1 MYIKSFQIKNNK
13 NTTEYQNPNNIN
25 NNIFLF
31 FKLLFMQTQHKHVYT
46 HQKNY
51 HFQRRRISFFV
62 KVQSLITFT
71 LLLFFSMNQNNH
83 NAGEIHISFK
93 NYLPTLDLCLF
104 KTLKC
109 FYFNRK
115 LISH

>member
-1 MYIKSFQIKNNK
+1 
-13 NTTEYQNPNNIN
+13 
-25 NNIFLF
+25 
-31 FKLLFMQTQHKHVYT
+31 MQTQHKHAYT

-93 NYLPTLDLCLF
+93 NYLPTLDLSLF

-109 FYFNRK
+109 FYFNRITYFTLK
-115 LISH
+115 SIVIVFKKIRTFNFRQFPNDL